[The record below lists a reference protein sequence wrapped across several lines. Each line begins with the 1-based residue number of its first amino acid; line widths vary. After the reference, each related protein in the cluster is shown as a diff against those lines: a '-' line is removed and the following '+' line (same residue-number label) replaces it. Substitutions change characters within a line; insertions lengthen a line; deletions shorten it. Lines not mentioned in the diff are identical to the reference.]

1 MIELIWDEK
10 FKRLFKKLN
19 QKHPDLKEQF
29 RSKMELF
36 VIDPFHPSLKTYSLS
51 GTLKGSW
58 AIRINFEQ
66 RLIFRFM
73 DKEKK
78 KILLIDLGTHDE
90 VY

>member
-10 FKRLFKKLN
+10 FKRLFKKWT
-19 QKHPDLKEQF
+19 QKHPDLNELF
-29 RSKMELF
+29 RNKMELF
-36 VIDPFHPSLKTYSLS
+36 VVDPFHPSLKTHSLS

-58 AIRINFEQ
+58 AIINYEQ

-73 DKEKK
+73 DKEKQ
-78 KILLIDLGTHDE
+78 KILLIDIGTHNE